1 MVHSQKMP
9 EGPMLA
15 GCYACGAQVHGPYCY
30 ACGQKNDNCRRSILR
45 LCTESVGD
53 FVAFDGRAL
62 RTLGSVIVRP
72 GRHVRAYGDGKRSP
86 YSPPVRF
93 FLIISLVFFTM
104 LALTG
109 RQLIAFQ
116 PVFQETESGQLKLSE
131 VKPEFFV
138 QNDFRVLTDEQRDYL
153 QKLVR
158 SDRADDSGSFKFNG
172 QEFTSAT
179 LAERVMTVIENPR
192 LFNANLNRWIPRLMI
207 VLIPLMALLGAIFIR
222 GPNALIYDHLLVA
235 LNTHAVIFLALTISL
250 LGSSYIPFVPGSF
263 YENLIL
269 GGLPLYYVLTVKG
282 AFGRGWIKTILSSF
296 FVLLLYG
303 LAFLVGMTLVT
314 GKSIIDV
321 L

>member
-1 MVHSQKMP
+1 MARFQKRPDAPMP
-9 EGPMLA
+9 TA
-15 GCYACGAQVHGPYCY
+15 CFACGEEVRGLYCY
-30 ACGQKNDNCRRSILR
+30 ACGQKNDDCRRSIVR
-45 LCTESVGD
+45 LCSESVGD

-116 PVFQETESGQLKLSE
+116 PVFQETEGGQLQLSE
-131 VKPEFFV
+131 VKPAFFV
-138 QNDFRVLTDEQRDYL
+138 KNDVRILTDEQRGYI
-153 QKLVR
+153 QQLVR
-158 SDRADDSGSFKFNG
+158 SDRADDSESFKFNG

-179 LAERVMTVIENPR
+179 LAERFMTVVENPR

-207 VLIPLMALLGAIFIR
+207 VLIPLMAVLGALFIR
-222 GPNALIYDHLLVA
+222 GSNALIYDHLLVA
-235 LNTHAVIFLALTISL
+235 LNTHAVMFLVLTISL
-250 LGSSYIPFVPGSF
+250 LGSSYLPFVPGSL
-263 YENLIL
+263 YEILIL
-269 GGLPLYYVLTVKG
+269 GGIPLYYTLTVKG
-282 AFGRGWIKTILSSF
+282 AFGRGWIKTVLSSF

-303 LAFLVGMTLVT
+303 LAFMVGMTLVT